1 MMGTI
6 PASTFIFMGIAVAL
20 CIGLPIVFLGIISK
34 RMPVKSG
41 IILMG
46 VICFILFAMVLE
58 RGLHMLVFREGSPV
72 STSTAYY
79 VIYGCLAAAIFE
91 SAAKFVGLKF
101 MVKEPSSPGF
111 ALQFGLGYGV
121 AEAMF
126 VGALPLAGNIAV
138 AARINKMG
146 MDNYINALVEQGVD
160 AASIEAFKESVKV
173 FYENNIT
180 CLLSGVERAAAI
192 ALQIGLTIVIF
203 QAVKEGHKS
212 INYVYVAIA
221 VIMHALFDLLPALYQ
236 KGVVT
241 NVVLL
246 EIVIAVEAVIV
257 SIIAYFIYQ
266 KNVDEFGGHV
276 NPQLKQN
283 I

>member
-1 MMGTI
+1 MGTI

-34 RMPVKSG
+34 KMPVKPG
-41 IILMG
+41 IMLMG
-46 VICFILFAMVLE
+46 VICFIIFAMVLE
-58 RGLHMLVFREGSPV
+58 RGLHMVVFNISSSISNNTV
-72 STSTAYY
+72 YY
-79 VIYGCLAAAIFE
+79 VLYGCLAASIFE
-91 SAAKFVGLKF
+91 CAAKFIGLKF

-160 AASIEAFKESVKV
+160 AASIESFKDSVQV

-192 ALQIGLTIVIF
+192 ALQIGLTIIIF
-203 QAVKEGHKS
+203 QAVKEGRKS
-212 INYVYVAIA
+212 INYIFVLIA
-221 VIMHALFDLLPALYQ
+221 VVMHSLFDLLPALYQ
-236 KGVVT
+236 KGVVS
-241 NVVLL
+241 NVIVL
-246 EIVIAVEAVIV
+246 ETVIAVEAVIV
-257 SIIAYFIYQ
+257 SIIAYLIYR
-266 KNVDEFGGHV
+266 KNVEEFNGHI

-283 I
+283 M